1 LVSKQLLS
9 GKGWRIGWFPYTQPF
24 SGLVGGDNWAFELT
38 QVELEEFC
46 TLALQL
52 ITSLEQA
59 QSELSEQE
67 SLTCTAETENI
78 CLEVMGYPDDFRL
91 SLQLHTGRRA
101 EGAWD
106 NDSLDELVD
115 AIIKITESFAFV

>member
-1 LVSKQLLS
+1 LVTKQLLS
-9 GKGWRIGWFPYTQPF
+9 GKGWRIGWSPYTQPF
-24 SGLVGGDNWAFELT
+24 SGLVGGDNWALELT

-46 TLALQL
+46 TLTLQL
-52 ITSLEQA
+52 IDSFQQA

-67 SLTCTAETENI
+67 SLSCRAESENI
-78 CLEVMGYPDDFRL
+78 CLEAMGYPGSFRL

-106 NDSLDELVD
+106 NDSLGELVD
-115 AIIKITESFAFV
+115 AITKITESFALA

>member
-1 LVSKQLLS
+1 MVSKQLLS

-46 TLALQL
+46 NLALQL
-52 ITSLEQA
+52 VESLQQA
-59 QSELSEQE
+59 QPELSEQE

-101 EGAWD
+101 EGAWG
-106 NDSLDELVD
+106 NDAIAELVD
-115 AIIKITESFAFV
+115 AITKITLGFTHF